1 MVSKGRGRYVMNPGR
16 LAVLL
21 GLAILAGCG
30 MDSMSAAA
38 TSAAARKQE
47 LEQSQKALQRARQQI
62 DQAVKA
68 QEERLRAQE

>member
-1 MVSKGRGRYVMNPGR
+1 MNPGR
-16 LAVLL
+16 IVVLL

-47 LEQSQKALQRARQQI
+47 LEQSQKALQQARQKI
-62 DQAVKA
+62 DQVT
-68 QEERLRAQE
+68 

>member
-1 MVSKGRGRYVMNPGR
+1 MNLGWIV
-16 LAVLL
+16 VLL

-47 LEQSQKALQRARQQI
+47 LEQSQKALQQARQKI
-62 DQAVKA
+62 DQVT
-68 QEERLRAQE
+68 QEQQERLQAAE

>member
-1 MVSKGRGRYVMNPGR
+1 MNPGR
-16 LAVLL
+16 MAVLL

-47 LEQSQKALQRARQQI
+47 LEQSQKALQQARQKI
-62 DQAVKA
+62 DQVT
-68 QEERLRAQE
+68 QEQQERLQAAE

>member
-1 MVSKGRGRYVMNPGR
+1 MNRGRII
-16 LAVLL
+16 ALL

-47 LEQSQKALQRARQQI
+47 LEQSQKALQQARQKI
-62 DQAVKA
+62 DQVT
-68 QEERLRAQE
+68 QEQQERLQAAE

>member
-1 MVSKGRGRYVMNPGR
+1 MNLGRIV
-16 LAVLL
+16 VLL

-47 LEQSQKALQRARQQI
+47 LEQSQKTLQQAQRQI
-62 DQAVKA
+62 DQAVQA
-68 QEERLRAQE
+68 QQERLRAQE

>member
-1 MVSKGRGRYVMNPGR
+1 MNPGR
-16 LAVLL
+16 IVVLL

-47 LEQSQKALQRARQQI
+47 LEQSQKALQQARQRI
-62 DQAVKA
+62 DQVT
-68 QEERLRAQE
+68 QEQQERLQAAE

>member
-1 MVSKGRGRYVMNPGR
+1 MNPGR
-16 LAVLL
+16 MAVLL

-47 LEQSQKALQRARQQI
+47 LEQSQKALEQARQKI
-62 DQAVKA
+62 DQVT
-68 QEERLRAQE
+68 QEQQERLQAAE